1 MVCDRLS
8 TAKEGYYIMK
18 QSRFSEA
25 DIFKI
30 LKEAESGISVP
41 DLCRDHGISRASFYK
56 WRSRYGGMEVS
67 MIIARCSAYA
77 RINRCAL
84 FCLRAD

>member
-1 MVCDRLS
+1 
-8 TAKEGYYIMK
+8 MK

-67 MIIARCSAYA
+67 MIIAR
-77 RINRCAL
+77 
-84 FCLRAD
+84 